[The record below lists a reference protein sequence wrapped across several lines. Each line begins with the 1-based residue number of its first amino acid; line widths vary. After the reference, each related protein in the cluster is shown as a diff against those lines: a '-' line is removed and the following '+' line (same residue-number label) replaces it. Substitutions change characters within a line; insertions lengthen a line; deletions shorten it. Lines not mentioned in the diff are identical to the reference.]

1 MINKS
6 EIEQIVIAQ
15 LDEATQFLVDITVS
29 TSNKINVYIDGFEGV
44 SIDDCI
50 RVSRAI
56 EGNYDRDVEDF
67 ELEVSTAGLDLPF
80 KVIQQYEKNLE
91 NDVKVTDLTGNVF
104 KGKLIDVSEE
114 GFKIEF
120 QKKIKLEGK
129 KKKQL
134 VTEQLSFRFDE
145 IKSTKVE
152 ISFK

>member
-91 NDVKVTDLTGNVF
+91 NDN
-104 KGKLIDVSEE
+104 
-114 GFKIEF
+114 
-120 QKKIKLEGK
+120 
-129 KKKQL
+129 
-134 VTEQLSFRFDE
+134 
-145 IKSTKVE
+145 
-152 ISFK
+152 